1 MPSFRVT
8 ATIGVLQPGVAP
20 ATVLPAAAQAA
31 RELATV
37 ESYDVGV
44 VAGEARITV
53 RFTVDDDVAALRVA
67 EHVWATTGALA
78 QLARPALTRRYGP
91 RWYPVHTVHRSH

>member
-8 ATIGVLQPGVAP
+8 ATVGDLRPGVAP
-20 ATVLPAAAQAA
+20 AAVLPTAAGAA
-31 RELATV
+31 RDLATL

-53 RFTVDDDVAALRVA
+53 RFTVDDDATARRVA
-67 EHVWATTGALA
+67 DHVLASTGALA
-78 QLARPALTRRYGP
+78 ELSTPGLTRRYGA
-91 RWYPVHTVHRSH
+91 RWHPVRT

>member
-20 ATVLPAAAQAA
+20 ATVLPTAAQAA

-53 RFTVDDDVAALRVA
+53 RFTVDDDLVARRVA

-78 QLARPALTRRYGP
+78 ELSRPALVRRYGA
-91 RWYPVHTVHRSH
+91 RWHPVARSH